1 MFTRFKYLSR
11 RSILEIVTSGVMFDH
26 MGAMLVSLLL
36 TTIPEPYLSLSLLL
50 TTIPGPYLSLS
61 LLLTSH
67 VPGRSSPYLEETCLL
82 EIVTLQAFPVP
93 FEPSLGHVYDVEVP
107 ISKKHA

>member
-1 MFTRFKYLSR
+1 MFTTLKSLSR

-50 TTIPGPYLSLS
+50 TTIPGPYLSL
-61 LLLTSH
+61 
-67 VPGRSSPYLEETCLL
+67 P
-82 EIVTLQAFPVP
+82 
-93 FEPSLGHVYDVEVP
+93 DVQVP
-107 ISKKHA
+107 ISQTRPLDSDF